1 MAILRDL
8 GDANEGDF
16 SRAPPVGTPLQRQI
30 RAHYTRVDGSLNYSG
45 YFSEMLGFPVD
56 SSDFDSAS
64 GDDNGS
70 SGSGSSSDCVIISPS
85 SFIGKRSEG
94 SFAIVA
100 VGSEVTMEV
109 SSIYQSAESV
119 ARFREK
125 HDVSGEFDE
134 EEVILEPVEAGE
146 YVTAVHNTE
155 PAFFYMY
162 THFIKDFHLYFPFTE
177 FQLSML
183 RVLNVAPTQLSP
195 NSWSFIK
202 AYELVC
208 FGLDIASPSVAV
220 FFSFYQIKALFP
232 NSVVSLSGQ
241 PNRGLFSLYSSNY
254 KNYKDTFVRV
264 RGGDRG

>member
-1 MAILRDL
+1 
-8 GDANEGDF
+8 
-16 SRAPPVGTPLQRQI
+16 
-30 RAHYTRVDGSLNYSG
+30 
-45 YFSEMLGFPVD
+45 
-56 SSDFDSAS
+56 
-64 GDDNGS
+64 
-70 SGSGSSSDCVIISPS
+70 
-85 SFIGKRSEG
+85 
-94 SFAIVA
+94 
-100 VGSEVTMEV
+100 MEV
-109 SSIYQSAESV
+109 SSIYRSAESV
-119 ARFREK
+119 ASFREK

-241 PNRGLFSLYSSNY
+241 PNRGLFNLYTLQEFCNLLTNSINIY
-254 KNYKDTFVRV
+254 
-264 RGGDRG
+264 